1 LKIKALQAEKKEL
14 LLRYTPEHEKVKL
27 TDAKMSDLILYLRES
42 ISNSKTALQIKRF
55 ELEQG
60 ISDAEAVFI
69 GLPNRERKMN
79 DLERDFSLN
88 EQLYRFLHEKKTEAE
103 IAQAARIAFHRII
116 TVGDVP
122 KKPVSPNTG
131 LIKIVSGML
140 GLLAAITLIY
150 IVHFQKARVNDADT
164 LQRTTSQPL
173 DTCIPFT
180 KTASEKQLFFRKWF
194 VELELRNVI
203 SAGKVIAVNST
214 KSGEGKRFTATALA
228 ATAAAAG
235 YNVVLADTDGKVSK
249 HDIPADVV
257 YVNVTEMREIR
268 SKETLLRL
276 IDSWKTTNNLIIWKN
291 AEAESNPDALNIM
304 AAADTNFF
312 LADSRITKR
321 SAIAKFDQQCIELKL
336 PGTAYVLNRSGY
348 TPSLIRET
356 VSVIRKVFSFVN
368 AYKNK
373 A

>member
-1 LKIKALQAEKKEL
+1 
-14 LLRYTPEHEKVKL
+14 
-27 TDAKMSDLILYLRES
+27 M
-42 ISNSKTALQIKRF
+42 
-55 ELEQG
+55 
-60 ISDAEAVFI
+60 
-69 GLPNRERKMN
+69 
-79 DLERDFSLN
+79 
-88 EQLYRFLHEKKTEAE
+88 
-103 IAQAARIAFHRII
+103 
-116 TVGDVP
+116 
-122 KKPVSPNTG
+122 
-131 LIKIVSGML
+131 
-140 GLLAAITLIY
+140 
-150 IVHFQKARVNDADT
+150 
-164 LQRTTSQPL
+164 
-173 DTCIPFT
+173 
-180 KTASEKQLFFRKWF
+180 FFRKWF

-214 KSGEGKRFTATALA
+214 KSGEGKRFTATALSA
-228 ATAAAAG
+228 AASAAG
-235 YNVVLADTDGKVSK
+235 YNVLLADTDGKISK

-257 YVNVTEMREIR
+257 YVNASGMREIR

-321 SAIAKFDQQCIELKL
+321 SAITKFDQQCIELKL

-356 VSVIRKVFSFVN
+356 VLVTRKVFSFVN